1 MTANATRIRPPL
13 KWAGSKFR
21 IIENILQLLPEGKR
35 LIEPFVGSGALF
47 LNTNYPRYLINDINK
62 DLISFY
68 KTLKKGGDEF
78 IAECGTLFT
87 ESNNHEKAYYRF
99 RTEFNET
106 SDRYRKAAI
115 FLYLNKHGYNGLCRY
130 NSSGEHNVPFG
141 RYRQPYFPLK
151 ELQHFVKRSSQ
162 VRIESRDFQSIING
176 AKEGDVIYCD
186 PPYVPLSATSNFTTY
201 SAGGFSEEDQI
212 RLATLAKAS
221 ASRGVPVLISNH
233 CTKFTDSLYQN
244 ANAKKIVKLS
254 VRRLISCNGNNR
266 QNADELLALFA

>member
-47 LNTNYPRYLINDINK
+47 LNTDYPRYLINDINH
-62 DLISFY
+62 DLVSFY
-68 KTLKKGGDEF
+68 KALKKGGDEF
-78 IAECGTLFT
+78 IAECETLFT
-87 ESNNHEKAYYRF
+87 NSNNCEIAYYRF
-99 RTEFNET
+99 RTEFNQT
-106 SDRYRKAAI
+106 SDAYRKATI

-130 NSSGEHNVPFG
+130 NSSGEQNVPFG
-141 RYRQPYFPLK
+141 RYRKPYFPLK
-151 ELQHFVKRSSQ
+151 ELQHFLKRSSR
-162 VRIESRDFQSIING
+162 VRIENRDFQSIINS

-201 SAGGFSEEDQI
+201 SAGGFSKDDQI
-212 RLATLAKAS
+212 RLAKLAKAS

-233 CTKFTDSLYQN
+233 RTKFTYDLYKNEHAQ
-244 ANAKKIVKLS
+244 KVVRLS

-266 QNADELLALFA
+266 QNADELLALFV